1 MAASAGSRAAKSAA
15 GSAKPKSAPSAKSA
29 AGFSAAEKAAM
40 REAAAERKAAAKG
53 AEAEAAVLAKIAQM
67 TPADRAIAE
76 GLHAL
81 VKKLNAGLTCK
92 TWYGMPAYQKDEQ
105 TVFFFQDAGKFGTR
119 YATLGFSDKAKLDAG
134 AMWPSA
140 YALAK
145 WSPAVAKE
153 VRALI
158 ERAIA

>member
-1 MAASAGSRAAKSAA
+1 MAKKSESGAQA
-15 GSAKPKSAPSAKSA
+15 QKFTP
-29 AGFSAAEKAAM
+29 EERAAM

-67 TPADRAIAE
+67 NDSDRVIAE

-81 VKKLNAGLTCK
+81 VKKLDAGLTCK
-92 TWYGMPAYQKDEQ
+92 TWYGMPAYQKDDK
-105 TVFFFQDAGKFGTR
+105 TVFFFQDAGKFNTR
-119 YATLGFSDKAKLDAG
+119 YATLGFSDSARLDDG

-140 YALAK
+140 YALTK
-145 WSPAVAKE
+145 WSPVVAKQ

-158 ERAIA
+158 ERAIS

>member
-1 MAASAGSRAAKSAA
+1 MAGSASGKSTKAAA
-15 GSAKPKSAPSAKSA
+15 GSVKTKATTSAKSA

-40 REAAAERKAAAKG
+40 REAAAEHKAAAKG

-67 TPADRAIAE
+67 APADRAIAE

-140 YALAK
+140 YALTK
-145 WSPAVAKE
+145 WSPAVAKD

-158 ERAIA
+158 ERAIS